1 MSFQSV
7 SQGDAV
13 PLFVIAG
20 PSGVGKGTIVSR
32 LLDASSRI
40 WISISATTRP
50 SRPGET
56 EGVHYYFVTDEEF
69 DRLIDEGEMLEWA
82 YVHGKHRYGTPRQ
95 PVLEAQAQGLIPL
108 LEIDLDGARQIRKSM
123 PEAVQIFI
131 EPPSMEELE
140 RRLRGRGTEDEE
152 EIARRMETARGEMA
166 ARDEFDVR
174 IVNRDVSGAT
184 RQILH
189 LMGLDK

>member
-1 MSFQSV
+1 M
-7 SQGDAV
+7 
-13 PLFVIAG
+13 PLFLIAG

-40 WISISATTRP
+40 WSSVSATTRP

-82 YVHGKHRYGTPRQ
+82 LVHGKHRYGTPRQ
-95 PVLEAQAQGLIPL
+95 PVLDVQAKGLIPL

-123 PEAVQIFI
+123 PEAIQIFI

-140 RRLRGRGTEDEE
+140 RRLRGRGTEDGE
-152 EIARRMETARGEMA
+152 EIARRLETARGEMA

>member
-1 MSFQSV
+1 M
-7 SQGDAV
+7 
-13 PLFVIAG
+13 
-20 PSGVGKGTIVSR
+20 
-32 LLDASSRI
+32 
-40 WISISATTRP
+40 
-50 SRPGET
+50 
-56 EGVHYYFVTDEEF
+56 HYYFVSDDDFDRMIDEE
-69 DRLIDEGEMLEWA
+69 EMLEWA

-95 PVLEAQAQGLIPL
+95 PVLDAQSQGLIPL

-123 PEAVQIFI
+123 PEAIQIFI

-140 RRLRGRGTEDEE
+140 RRLRGRGTEDDE
-152 EIARRMETARGEMA
+152 EIARRLETARGEMA

-174 IVNRDVSGAT
+174 IINRDVSGAT